1 MKESGIDLMATNDW
15 TPAMLDAK
23 SAEFKRFSE
32 EQWRK
37 LSEGGKV
44 GTSGTTTLVNKSKL
58 KVKDIVALTKKVTK
72 WKEEERRRYWDD
84 DFDQASGF

>member
-1 MKESGIDLMATNDW
+1 MKEAGIDLMATNDW

-44 GTSGTTTLVNKSKL
+44 GVSDTSTLVNKSKM
-58 KVKDIVALTKKVTK
+58 KVKDIVALNKKATK
-72 WKEEERRRYWDD
+72 WKEERRRDSDD
-84 DFDQASGF
+84 YDLASGWE